1 MISITTLLLVV
12 LVLLL
17 GTLLL
22 GLARSIVG
30 PTLEDRMLAVQLLGS
45 GGVAA
50 LVTMAVLLD
59 APALFD
65 VALVLALLAVVA
77 AAALTRRDAQHD

>member
-1 MISITTLLLVV
+1 MTTVSSALILV

-22 GLARSIVG
+22 GLVRTIIG
-30 PTLEDRMLAVQLLGS
+30 PTLEDRMLSVQLLGS
-45 GGVAA
+45 GGVAV
-50 LVTMAVLLD
+50 LLTMAILLE
-59 APALFD
+59 APALID

-77 AAALTRRDAQHD
+77 AATLTRRAAQDD